1 MAQLVSNDSLRC
13 SICLETFK
21 EPKILPC
28 CHTFCK
34 GCLSQLPVMKKPQ
47 AELSFRGEHSSSRNG
62 VDSEAS
68 TSATTADQPRN
79 QDAIT
84 SKVSEEVY
92 SKIVT
97 PYMLVDYVTCP
108 ECRAEHK
115 IEPNGM
121 DRFPTDFIVDRR
133 LREQCSYSNDLAC
146 NGCEMSEP
154 VVACCYDCAEYLCD
168 FCSKAHKRLKKFIGH
183 DVKELADV
191 DKETITL
198 RKPHGRYVCLQ
209 HPTETIQLYC
219 QSCDTVVCNKC
230 IISCAHGGH
239 QLSEIDSV
247 TRKEVDKQLVSLFT
261 NVDKDSKLQ
270 IKNLKYVKKVEK
282 VTGDMAS
289 DVEQKIN
296 VTFDSYVA
304 ALGKRRRELL
314 TESESICSKKMKVLW
329 SERDSLERVVAD
341 MTATQNFT
349 KRVRECENDKEFL
362 LLSSQ
367 VLPRLKKLNGWEW
380 KDEAIEEIERYSLN
394 FQESD
399 FNVDHIETDAG
410 RLDKD
415 QSLYKIDFHGFAD
428 TVTLGEEHSFTIHA
442 TRAKCCR
449 PWSRISTPEVD
460 LKHVQ
465 SSYCNVADVRI
476 TSIDDESQKETS
488 FDSMDDEKKWAITNK
503 WMITYKPYCGG
514 RHRLTIK
521 IEDTSTHKKEIIVHG
536 RPAIGAQVISG
547 PSGCYNGTDG
557 TVASGYPSRSD
568 TIFVQF
574 QERVGSRRRGY
585 SYVTS
590 TEVFSWGKDGQY
602 QIQLKHST

>member
-1 MAQLVSNDSLRC
+1 M
-13 SICLETFK
+13 
-21 EPKILPC
+21 
-28 CHTFCK
+28 
-34 GCLSQLPVMKKPQ
+34 
-47 AELSFRGEHSSSRNG
+47 
-62 VDSEAS
+62 
-68 TSATTADQPRN
+68 
-79 QDAIT
+79 
-84 SKVSEEVY
+84 
-92 SKIVT
+92 
-97 PYMLVDYVTCP
+97 
-108 ECRAEHK
+108 
-115 IEPNGM
+115 
-121 DRFPTDFIVDRR
+121 
-133 LREQCSYSNDLAC
+133 
-146 NGCEMSEP
+146 P
-154 VVACCYDCAEYLCD
+154 VVTTVLIIFAICC
-168 FCSKAHKRLKKFIGH
+168 FKAHKRLKKFIGH
-183 DVKELADV
+183 NVKELTDV

-247 TRKEVDKQLVSLFT
+247 TRKEVDEQLLSLST
-261 NVDKDSKLQ
+261 NIDKDSKLQ
-270 IKNLKYVKKVEK
+270 MENLNYVKKVEK

-341 MTATQNFT
+341 MTVTQNFM
-349 KRVRECENDKEFL
+349 KRVRECEDDKEFL

-367 VLPRLKKLNGWEW
+367 VLPRLKRLNGWEW
-380 KDEAIEEIERYSLN
+380 KDEAIEEIERYSLK

-399 FNVDHIETDAG
+399 FNIDHIETDAG

-428 TVTLGEEHSFTIHA
+428 TATLGEEHSFTIHV
-442 TRAKCCR
+442 TRGKCCR
-449 PWSRISTPEVD
+449 PWTRISTPEVS
-460 LKHVQ
+460 LNHVQ

-476 TSIDDESQKETS
+476 TSIDDESQKEAS
-488 FDSMDDEKKWAITNK
+488 FDSMDGEKKWAITNK

-514 RHRLTIK
+514 RHRLIIK
-521 IEDTSTHKKEIIVHG
+521 TEDTSTHEKEITVHG

-547 PSGCYNGTDG
+547 PSGYGTDG
-557 TVASGYPSRSD
+557 TVASGYLSHPD
-568 TIFVQF
+568 TIFVKF
-574 QERVGSRRRGY
+574 QERVGRRRDY

-590 TEVFSWGKDGQY
+590 RKEFSWGKDGKY
-602 QIQLKHST
+602 EIQLKHST

>member
-1 MAQLVSNDSLRC
+1 MAQLVSNDSVRC

-21 EPKILPC
+21 EPKVLPC

-84 SKVSEEVY
+84 SKASEEVY
-92 SKIVT
+92 SKIVI
-97 PYMLVDYVTCP
+97 PYMLVDYDTCP

-133 LREQCSYSNDLAC
+133 LREQCSYSNDLVCNAC
-146 NGCEMSEP
+146 EASEP

-168 FCSKAHKRLKKFIGH
+168 FCSRAHKRQKKFIGH
-183 DVKELADV
+183 NTKELADL
-191 DKETITL
+191 DKETIML
-198 RKPHGRYVCLQ
+198 RKPQERYVCLQ

-219 QSCDTVVCNKC
+219 QSCDTVICNKC
-230 IISCAHGGH
+230 IISCAHGCH

-261 NVDKDSKLQ
+261 NMDKDSKLQ
-270 IKNLKYVKKVEK
+270 MENLNYVKKVEK

-296 VTFDSYVA
+296 VTFDSYVD

-314 TESESICSKKMKVLW
+314 AKSESICSKKMKVLW

-349 KRVRECENDKEFL
+349 KRVRECEDDKEFL

-367 VLPRLKKLNGWEW
+367 VLPRLKRLNLTVGNG
-380 KDEAIEEIERYSLN
+380 KMR
-394 FQESD
+394 
-399 FNVDHIETDAG
+399 
-410 RLDKD
+410 RLK
-415 QSLYKIDFHGFAD
+415 
-428 TVTLGEEHSFTIHA
+428 
-442 TRAKCCR
+442 R
-449 PWSRISTPEVD
+449 
-460 LKHVQ
+460 
-465 SSYCNVADVRI
+465 
-476 TSIDDESQKETS
+476 
-488 FDSMDDEKKWAITNK
+488 
-503 WMITYKPYCGG
+503 
-514 RHRLTIK
+514 
-521 IEDTSTHKKEIIVHG
+521 
-536 RPAIGAQVISG
+536 
-547 PSGCYNGTDG
+547 
-557 TVASGYPSRSD
+557 
-568 TIFVQF
+568 
-574 QERVGSRRRGY
+574 
-585 SYVTS
+585 
-590 TEVFSWGKDGQY
+590 
-602 QIQLKHST
+602 